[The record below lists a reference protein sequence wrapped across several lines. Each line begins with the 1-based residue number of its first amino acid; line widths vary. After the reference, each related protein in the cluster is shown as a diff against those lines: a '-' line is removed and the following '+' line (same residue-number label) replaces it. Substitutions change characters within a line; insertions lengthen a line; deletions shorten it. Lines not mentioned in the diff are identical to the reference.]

1 MKIKTLSY
9 LLIPVLGFAAS
20 ASMADPMTL
29 APQFPTQ
36 TMTLTVINTTS
47 CKLVADTSIQN
58 PCKGMPTVRA
68 NGGQQ
73 TFTCPVNHSL
83 SLYHNPN
90 AAMNHDSAL
99 TFHHNVVPGQYSYF
113 MQSQAWD
120 AGTSVVYKVNGTALT
135 GSTSTILS
143 DDGQGSRNVIT
154 TPAVSI
160 VVSGGPLCK
169 K

>member
-1 MKIKTLSY
+1 
-9 LLIPVLGFAAS
+9 
-20 ASMADPMTL
+20 MADPMTL

-36 TMTLTVINTTS
+36 TMTLTVTNKTS
-47 CKLVADTSIQN
+47 CNLVADTSIQN
-58 PCKGMPTVRA
+58 PCKGMPTVSA
-68 NGGQQ
+68 NGGRQ

-90 AAMNHDSAL
+90 NAMTHDSGL

-120 AGTSVVYKVNGTALT
+120 AGTSVVYTVNGTALT
-135 GSTSTILS
+135 GGTSAILS
-143 DDGQGSRNVIT
+143 DYGQGNRGVIT
-154 TPAVSI
+154 TPQVNI